1 MPEPS
6 AHELLNAAKAGDI
19 QAFQTLFAEFQAPLR
34 AYLYRLTA
42 NRADAEDLTHDA
54 FIRAYEKLDGF
65 RGEASLKT
73 WVFTMATNLARNLLS
88 GRRRWT
94 ESVSA
99 DAKAIV
105 LGSQELA
112 RALERTNRES
122 PQGSYEIRE
131 HIDTCF
137 TCLGKT
143 LPLEQ
148 QVCLLLKDVHGFSVS
163 DIQRILGRTEGQVK
177 HRLQSARRT
186 LTQVFQRRCAL
197 VNREGVC
204 HQCSELNG
212 WFNPRQDQEAA
223 RQRVRLYRDRDKA
236 DARELFQLR
245 QALVRAVDPMDSPG
259 AELQERLMDCNRMAM
274 GETPVPGA
282 DEPSAEGPAQRSR

>member
-1 MPEPS
+1 MPEPDDRD
-6 AHELLNAAKAGDI
+6 LLEAAKAGDI
-19 QAFQTLFAEFQAPLR
+19 QAFQTLFSAFQSPLR

-54 FIRAYEKLDGF
+54 FIRAYEKLSGF
-65 RGEASLKT
+65 RGDASLKT
-73 WVFTMATNLARNLLS
+73 WVFTMATNLARDLLAS
-88 GRRRWT
+88 RRRWT

-105 LGSQELA
+105 LGSPDLA

-122 PQGSYEIRE
+122 PQGGYEIRE

-137 TCLGKT
+137 TCIGKT

-163 DIQRILGRTEGQVK
+163 DIQRILERTEGQVK

-186 LTQVFQRRCAL
+186 LTEIFQRRCAL

-223 RQRVRLYRDRDKA
+223 RQRVRLYRDREKA
-236 DARELFQLR
+236 GARELFQLR
-245 QALVRAVDPMDSPG
+245 EALVRAVDPMDSPG

-274 GETPVPGA
+274 GEMPLPGA
-282 DEPSAEGPAQRSR
+282 